1 MNINNEHRLLLLIIS
16 TPFYFCMVS
25 PLHAT
30 TTWLEVKLSLYTTCT
45 NMQTAEVQLHSFLIS
60 AVDGVSG
67 QLNDHI
73 TLLPAMGY
81 LIPT

>member
-1 MNINNEHRLLLLIIS
+1 MNINNEHRLLLAIIS

-25 PLHAT
+25 PLHVT

-45 NMQTAEVQLHSFLIS
+45 SMQRAEVQLHSFLTS

-67 QLNDHI
+67 QLHDHI
-73 TLLPAMGY
+73 TLLPTMGY